1 MRLDEALK
9 RIRSVHETSGSHL
22 VRSAFGNHETRTRVQ
37 KKGRAQPS
45 KARPKTEA
53 EIRFPRPCRLERFGL
68 FFDLRFADQRI
79 EGKAFSNDLAN
90 QKTESVCVSDGQAV
104 VVPKGLFVNIA
115 EQVKGFD
122 ADIST
127 LQAALQETPEVLTI
141 VGVNLPIN
149 VMLPRDRSPDG

>member
-1 MRLDEALK
+1 
-9 RIRSVHETSGSHL
+9 
-22 VRSAFGNHETRTRVQ
+22 
-37 KKGRAQPS
+37 
-45 KARPKTEA
+45 
-53 EIRFPRPCRLERFGL
+53 L